1 MALLLLL
8 AFAAP
13 IVTRGHERRAALLFF
28 SATVLLLAG
37 PVFLSEY
44 DYRFTI
50 PAFGPLAA
58 TAAIGAWAI
67 FHRVRPPIL
76 KGAEQAQPS
85 NTPTT
90 LEAPLANGKSAS
102 GSERTRNW

>member
-1 MALLLLL
+1 MLDYERDTRIEGPLMALLLLL

-13 IVTRGHERRAALLFF
+13 IFTVGQERRAALLFL
-28 SATVLLLAG
+28 SATVVLLAG

-58 TAAIGAWAI
+58 TAAIGAWAM
-67 FHRVRPPIL
+67 FHRVRL
-76 KGAEQAQPS
+76 LVG
-85 NTPTT
+85 
-90 LEAPLANGKSAS
+90 
-102 GSERTRNW
+102 RTRLRAAAQ

>member
-8 AFAAP
+8 ALAAP
-13 IVTRGHERRAALLFF
+13 ILTRGDERRAALLFF
-28 SATVLLLAG
+28 SATVVLLAG

-58 TAAIGAWAI
+58 TAAIGAWAM
-67 FHRVRPPIL
+67 FHRVRPL
-76 KGAEQAQPS
+76 F
-85 NTPTT
+85 
-90 LEAPLANGKSAS
+90 
-102 GSERTRNW
+102 ERTRAERHPVDRLASSP